1 MLWWELKKEIRQWK
15 ISIYLYVHIVSIT
28 RQKLMVYA
36 WSKTSVSKFGIF
48 LEKGNSNLKNQIV
61 LSCIWFSSPKIVW
74 QSITKQLNQ
83 A

>member
-1 MLWWELKKEIRQWK
+1 MLWWELKKKLDNEKLVYICT
-15 ISIYLYVHIVSIT
+15 YIVSIT

-36 WSKTSVSKFGIF
+36 WSKTSVSKGIF

-61 LSCIWFSSPKIVW
+61 LLCIWFSSPKIVW

>member
-48 LEKGNSNLKNQIV
+48 LEKGNLNFKKPNSIIMYLIFFSKN
-61 LSCIWFSSPKIVW
+61 SSMAKYH
-74 QSITKQLNQ
+74 
-83 A
+83 

>member
-48 LEKGNSNLKNQIV
+48 LEKGNSNLKKPNSIIMY
-61 LSCIWFSSPKIVW
+61 LIFFSKNSMAKYH
-74 QSITKQLNQ
+74 
-83 A
+83 

>member
-1 MLWWELKKEIRQWK
+1 MLWWELEKEIRQWK

-48 LEKGNSNLKNQIV
+48 LEKGNSNLKKPNSIIMY
-61 LSCIWFSSPKIVW
+61 LIFFSKNSMAKYH
-74 QSITKQLNQ
+74 
-83 A
+83 